1 MRLAACAP
9 MTLALRAKINAYLYR
24 LPRGHLLD
32 DFARIKTFIK
42 VVEAGSFSAA
52 ARNQYSVSSV
62 ARQVK
67 SLEDELGARLLNRT
81 TRSLALT
88 DAGRQFYERVTAIVN
103 DLNKAKSEVTSIH
116 EEVKGVLR
124 VRLRVTAGTTV
135 VVPALPAFLA
145 RHPELELDITVNDER
160 CDLVANNIDVAMWLG
175 AIPDAEIVA
184 RRLSPTRRIVCA
196 APAYLERYGPPQ
208 TPQDLSRHKCLVFAA
223 PSYSNQWSFT
233 RAGQIENVEV
243 HGNIRSDNG
252 LVLLASAEAGVG
264 IIIAHE
270 WMVRGALADGRLIKL
285 LGDYIV
291 NPRPGDAD
299 LYAVFPSSRGLSRK
313 IRAFVDFLVEAFS
326 HGDEPA

>member
-1 MRLAACAP
+1 V
-9 MTLALRAKINAYLYR
+9 
-24 LPRGHLLD
+24 D
-32 DFARIKTFIK
+32 EFARIKTFIS

-52 ARNQYSVSSV
+52 ARDQCSVSSV

-88 DAGRQFYERVTAIVN
+88 DAGRQFYERVTSIVN
-103 DLNKAKSEVTSIH
+103 DLNKAKSEVISLQ

-135 VVPALPAFLA
+135 VVPALPRFLA
-145 RHPELELDITVNDER
+145 LHPELELDISLNDER
-160 CDLVANNIDVAMWLG
+160 CDLIANNIDVAMWLG

-184 RRLSPTRRIVCA
+184 RRLSPTLRIICA
-196 APAYLERYGPPQ
+196 APAYLESHETPQ
-208 TPQDLSRHKCLVFAA
+208 TPRDLVHHRCLVFAA
-223 PSYSNQWSFT
+223 PSYSNRWSFT
-233 RAGQIENVEV
+233 RAGEVEDVEV
-243 HGNIRSDNG
+243 RGNIRSDNG

-270 WMVRGALADGRLIKL
+270 WMVRAALAEGRLVKL
-285 LGDYIV
+285 LSDYIV

-313 IRAFVDFLVEAFS
+313 IRAFVDFLVDAFA
-326 HGDEPA
+326 HAGGEPT